1 MPLRIMKILI
11 RIERIRLLFKPN
23 ERRFLMSDLVINT
36 GDEQFQNDVLESH
49 LPVLVDFWAPWCGP
63 CRMLAPVIDEVA
75 QQFSTRVKFAKVNV
89 DDHQETPAKYGVR
102 GIPSLMLF
110 KNGEMVANKVGALTK
125 SQLVAFLEENQ

>member
-1 MPLRIMKILI
+1 
-11 RIERIRLLFKPN
+11 
-23 ERRFLMSDLVINT
+23 MSDLVLST
-36 GDEQFQNDVLESH
+36 GDDQFQADVLDSA

-63 CRMLAPVIDEVA
+63 CRALAPVVDEVA
-75 QQFSTRVKFAKVNV
+75 QQFADHVKFVKMNV
-89 DDHQETPAKYGVR
+89 DDHQETPGKYGVR

>member
-1 MPLRIMKILI
+1 
-11 RIERIRLLFKPN
+11 
-23 ERRFLMSDLVINT
+23 MSDLVINT

>member
-1 MPLRIMKILI
+1 
-11 RIERIRLLFKPN
+11 
-23 ERRFLMSDLVINT
+23 MSDLVLST
-36 GDEQFQNDVLESH
+36 TDAQFQSDVLNSE

-75 QQFSTRVKFAKVNV
+75 QQFSGRIKFAKVNV
-89 DDHQETPAKYGVR
+89 DENQETPGKYGVR

-110 KNGEMVANKVGALTK
+110 KNGELVANKVGALTK